1 MHYHLKK
8 HEGHLPFQCT
18 HCNKEFLQASTLA
31 LHIAARHPQAATA
44 AAPTDAPTPSFGC
57 PCCDHTTL
65 TKANAVLHYLRTHCA
80 EEVKAFQATSK
91 DPTNSLTC
99 AACEKVCK
107 SATAYLYHVASANC
121 IARALPLEKQDA
133 LKGILGQTSPLSS
146 HEIREREEE
155 VLTRAKAILSK
166 EGVNVAEKR
175 RQNPIAKRVHLLSI
189 TSTLSH
195 RSNILDELEAL
206 MVAPI
211 HQP

>member
-44 AAPTDAPTPSFGC
+44 TAAPTDAPAPSFGC

-80 EEVKAFQATSK
+80 DEVKAFQATRK
-91 DPTNSLTC
+91 GPTKSLTC
-99 AACEKVCK
+99 TACEKVCK

-121 IARALPLEKQDA
+121 IARALPEAKQTA
-133 LKGILGQTSPLSS
+133 L
-146 HEIREREEE
+146 
-155 VLTRAKAILSK
+155 RAMF
-166 EGVNVAEKR
+166 
-175 RQNPIAKRVHLLSI
+175 
-189 TSTLSH
+189 T
-195 RSNILDELEAL
+195 
-206 MVAPI
+206 